1 MFAVWSGDFK
11 DAGRGAGHALLSG
24 VSEMIYVLSG
34 SDRVKIGEVVEKI
47 LGPDYEVFEG
57 SELGSQDLMNIFR
70 GTTLFAA
77 ERKILIKDL
86 TPVGKKADEEA
97 AGESAKDEANVSGGA
112 SVDFYAELIN
122 YVDTPH
128 TVVIWETT
136 LSRKKSYKDFTRQK
150 QVQVKK
156 YDAARPADAGVV
168 FEILD
173 TARFD
178 GARAV
183 KMVEKIKKDN
193 DPYMFFGLLVSQA
206 LKKGDRRV
214 LKELSGLDMQ
224 MKTSTIEPW
233 ALISSFLL
241 QVSSLHVS

>member
-1 MFAVWSGDFK
+1 
-11 DAGRGAGHALLSG
+11 
-24 VSEMIYVLSG
+24 MIYVLSG
-34 SDRVKIGEVVEKI
+34 SDRVKIGEAVVKI
-47 LGPDYEVFEG
+47 LGASYEVFEG
-57 SELGSQDLMNIFR
+57 SELNVQDLMNIFR
-70 GTTLFAA
+70 GTTLFSK

-86 TPVGKKADEEA
+86 TPAPSKKEAEGSSEAD
-97 AGESAKDEANVSGGA
+97 SAENVSAPGGD
-112 SVDFYAELIN
+112 VDYYAELLE

-128 TVVIWETT
+128 TVVIWETN
-136 LSRKKSYKDFTRQK
+136 LSRKKSYKDFIK
-150 QVQVKK
+150 SPKVQTKK
-156 YDAARPADAGVV
+156 YDAMRPADAGVV

-178 GARAV
+178 GPAAV
-183 KMVEKIKKDN
+183 RMVEKIKKDN

-214 LKELSGLDMQ
+214 LKGLSDLDMQ

-241 QVSSLHVS
+241 QVSSL

>member
-1 MFAVWSGDFK
+1 
-11 DAGRGAGHALLSG
+11 
-24 VSEMIYVLSG
+24 MIYVLSG
-34 SDRVKIGEVVEKI
+34 SDRVKIGEAVGKI
-47 LGPDYEVFEG
+47 LGKDYEVFEG
-57 SELGSQDLMNIFR
+57 SELKTQDLMNIFR
-70 GTTLFAA
+70 GTTLFSVK
-77 ERKILIKDL
+77 RNILIKDL
-86 TPVGKKADEEA
+86 TSDDTEIDYYKNLMD
-97 AGESAKDEANVSGGA
+97 
-112 SVDFYAELIN
+112 

-136 LSRKKSYKDFTRQK
+136 LSRKKSYKDFTRQS

-183 KMVEKIKKDN
+183 RMVEKIKNDN

-214 LKELSGLDMQ
+214 LKGLSGLDMQ

-233 ALISSFLL
+233 ELISSFLL
-241 QVSSLHVS
+241 QVSSL